1 MTAPHPIEL
10 LTKAACRRLGL
21 SRADVDRMFDA
32 SPLITPPGSRSVYV
46 TRDTF
51 DGWVEAWTVTAPGR
65 KTA

>member
-32 SPLITPPGSRSVYV
+32 SPLV
-46 TRDTF
+46 TRRQ
-51 DGWVEAWTVTAPGR
+51 VLSESRVR
-65 KTA
+65 NVHNC